1 MTQTDDTK
9 AKGPMDRKNE
19 LLIRYGRMGFLG
31 WFSHNGVTVE
41 KTRTRVVIKTKRGLE
56 LGDIVGP
63 FCYKGGHFKNTCKE
77 VEDYYDKRSKDY
89 PLAGGGTFVRY
100 AKPEDIMEAEHLDI
114 SANEELKFAR
124 KLAKD
129 MNLPM
134 KMVDSEHLLGGERIV
149 IYFLSET
156 RVDFRDLVKQL
167 AKEYQTR
174 IELRQV
180 GARDEARLIGDYE
193 SCGQQCCCKR
203 FLKILAP
210 VNMRMAK
217 VQKATLDP
225 SKISGHC
232 GRLKCCL
239 RYEDSTYKE
248 LKKNLPN
255 KNSWVKTSNG
265 EGKVVDSQ
273 IMTQLVS
280 VIFAGGKVEAFA
292 ADEIEVLADRPPE
305 RMPEDNKAQRP
316 LRNQKPERKKS
327 DQKQEAKTPQGSGEE
342 KQTQQATGADAP
354 TEKKKKRRRRR
365 KRSNNKPAGENNS
378 N

>member
-1 MTQTDDTK
+1 MVQTDTGK
-9 AKGPMDRKNE
+9 AKGPKDNKNL
-19 LLIRYGRMGFLG
+19 LLIRYGRMGFFG
-31 WFSHNGVTVE
+31 WFTHNGVHVE

-63 FCYKGGHFKNTCKE
+63 FCYKGGRFKDSCKQIE
-77 VEDYYDKRSKDY
+77 KYYEKRSKDY
-89 PLAGGGTFVRY
+89 PLAEGGTFVRY
-100 AKPEDIMEAEHLDI
+100 AKPEDIMEAEHLEV
-114 SANEELKFAR
+114 SARDELKFAQ

-129 MNLPM
+129 LELPM

-156 RVDFRDLVKQL
+156 RVDFRDLVKTL

-217 VQKATLDP
+217 TQKATLDP

-239 RYEDSTYKE
+239 RYEDSTYRE
-248 LKKNLPN
+248 LKKTMPG
-255 KNSWVKTSNG
+255 KNAMVNTPSGT
-265 EGKVVDSQ
+265 GKVIDCQ
-273 IMTQLVS
+273 ILTQLVS
-280 VIFAGGKVEAFA
+280 VVFADGKREAFPVS
-292 ADEIEVLADRPPE
+292 EIEVLTGEAAELAAAVKPAEARKA
-305 RMPEDNKAQRP
+305 RAAKGMPVDGVDEMGYEKA
-316 LRNQKPERKKS
+316 
-327 DQKQEAKTPQGSGEE
+327 
-342 KQTQQATGADAP
+342 ADAEGAAEGDGP
-354 TEKKKKRRRRR
+354 PKKKRKRRRRR
-365 KRSNNKPAGENNS
+365 KKKPAGES
-378 N
+378 GKTD